1 MYTCSSSVNAT
12 LQRIRVKRKPRET
25 SEARFKCFTEM
36 AGKSFI
42 IHSVLTPIHHGGG
55 CFSLFDRVILQ
66 FELCSTLIIINCPL
80 SMASASERLRSQPGE
95 HAGTTLEE
103 ALQSNLALQAAV
115 VTELEQLAQK
125 KADNRRTAARLSQEL
140 SRTWQQLDAASAP
153 PVPKNSYRQWKL
165 NFFIGKDRSKPEPNL
180 DVVRRRMLENQTF
193 LHHLQPPWSAKET
206 KALEAVVK
214 EVESTTASS
223 TAETDYTRVAELLNE
238 RLGRPADSILKP
250 RTPLECKILYTH
262 TQRKVL
268 PFSKEESRNIFEKVH
283 LRDGYP
289 DWQAIAASLPNDR
302 TAWECLVAYQTKL
315 CPAVQQQAWT
325 PAEDQLLLMYVA
337 AAGPQFVIDGDAMVH
352 FAPRLLPGRSRKQI
366 LARVNQ
372 CILNPNLHR
381 DAWSEEEERR
391 LAICMKVYCDTPND
405 LYRVAAHLPHRAN
418 KSVVEK
424 WQRSLNPEHSSRPF
438 TKQEDQALVAAA
450 RANPEQGWTELTRRF
465 FPDRH
470 PQRIAARWSEH
481 ASDQDILARSGKGIV
496 NKRAKRGLAVNDDQD
511 ARLNLDDCVVQVQK
525 KPRSR

>member
-1 MYTCSSSVNAT
+1 
-12 LQRIRVKRKPRET
+12 
-25 SEARFKCFTEM
+25 
-36 AGKSFI
+36 
-42 IHSVLTPIHHGGG
+42 
-55 CFSLFDRVILQ
+55 
-66 FELCSTLIIINCPL
+66 
-80 SMASASERLRSQPGE
+80 MASASERLRSQQE
-95 HAGTTLEE
+95 NAGTTLEQ

-125 KADNRRTAARLSQEL
+125 RADNRRTAARLAQEL
-140 SRTWQQLDAASAP
+140 SRTWQQSDAASAP

-165 NFFIGKDRSKPEPNL
+165 NFFIGKDRSKPEPNP
-180 DVVRRRMLENQTF
+180 DVVRRRMLEDQTF
-193 LHHLQPPWSAKET
+193 LHHLQPPWSTKET
-206 KALEAVVK
+206 KVLEAVVK
-214 EVESTTASS
+214 EMESTTNS
-223 TAETDYTRVAELLNE
+223 TTETDYNRVAQLLNE
-238 RLGRPADSILKP
+238 RLDRPADSILEP
-250 RTPLECKILYTH
+250 RTPLECKICYTH
-262 TQRKVL
+262 MQRKIL
-268 PFSKEESRNIFEKVH
+268 PFSKEESRTIFEKVH

-337 AAGPQFVIDGDAMVH
+337 AAGPQFVVDGDAMVH
-352 FAPRLLPGRSRKQI
+352 FAPRLLPDRSRKQI

-372 CILNPNLHR
+372 CILNPNLRR
-381 DAWSEEEERR
+381 DAWSGEEERR
-391 LAICMKVYCDTPND
+391 LVICMKVYCDTPND

-418 KSVVEK
+418 KSVAEK

-450 RANPEQGWTELTRRF
+450 HANPEQGWTELTRRY

-470 PQRIAARWSEH
+470 PQRIAARWVEH
-481 ASDQDILARSGKGIV
+481 ASDQDIIARSGRSIV
-496 NKRAKRGLAVNDDQD
+496 NKRAKRGLAVNDDED

-525 KPRSR
+525 KAK